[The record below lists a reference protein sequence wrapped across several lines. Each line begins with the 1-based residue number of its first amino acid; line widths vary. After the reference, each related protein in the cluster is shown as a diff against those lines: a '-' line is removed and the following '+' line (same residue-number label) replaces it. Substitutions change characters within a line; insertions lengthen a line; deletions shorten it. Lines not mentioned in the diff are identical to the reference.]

1 MSGSDSLE
9 ASAQLARTAAAL
21 RSGDV
26 GFVEAVRRIVWLRQ
40 PLGVTDHDPDFAIF
54 IAIDSESDHLPN
66 LTAKLMATDEW
77 LAACVAEERELQ
89 ERHGEAVRAAAERL
103 CIRFASQ
110 G

>member
-1 MSGSDSLE
+1 MTGSDSLD

-26 GFVEAVRRIVWLRQ
+26 GFVEGVRRIVSLQQ
-40 PLGVTDHDPDFAIF
+40 PLGVRANDPDFAIF

-66 LTAKLMATDEW
+66 TTARLMASDDW
-77 LAACVAEERELQ
+77 LAACMAEERELQ
-89 ERHGEAVRAAAERL
+89 ERHGEDVRAAAERL
-103 CIRFASQ
+103 CLRFASK